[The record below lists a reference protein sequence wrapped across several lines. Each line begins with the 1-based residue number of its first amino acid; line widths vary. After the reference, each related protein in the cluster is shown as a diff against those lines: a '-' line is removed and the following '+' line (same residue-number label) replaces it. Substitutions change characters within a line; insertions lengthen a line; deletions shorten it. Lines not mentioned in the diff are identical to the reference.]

1 MRPRKAA
8 PRPAFR
14 WPFSTAP
21 SSPDERS
28 EIRER
33 PASLNTGPGFR
44 YARPGC
50 ACWPNSSR
58 STSLA
63 RNTRHNE
70 RRRSCLANRGCPS
83 FAPPRLL
90 LATVSE
96 KGLSHDVRLDRFRQ
110 GWVRNASFKAAVRQ
124 PEVVQEVVVKRIIM
138 AARRGERDLARLR
151 EVALTGQESREN
163 RWG

>member
-1 MRPRKAA
+1 MSK
-8 PRPAFR
+8 
-14 WPFSTAP
+14 
-21 SSPDERS
+21 
-28 EIRER
+28 
-33 PASLNTGPGFR
+33 
-44 YARPGC
+44 
-50 ACWPNSSR
+50 
-58 STSLA
+58 
-63 RNTRHNE
+63 
-70 RRRSCLANRGCPS
+70 
-83 FAPPRLL
+83 RLL